1 MLSWLRA
8 FGFEQ
13 AGFDEA
19 TKPEDCE
26 RSLVLASG
34 ESVPVRWV
42 RDARARRLRLIVN
55 ERGVRLT
62 VPRGA
67 SIRLAET
74 FVFEHRDWVQ
84 EQLGKRPRVAREP
97 FAFGRD
103 LELPLRGERLPI
115 AWREG
120 RYLRIQREDDGVA
133 VVRPERASDR
143 QLRAALKEFYLQ
155 EARADLG
162 AWLPKYLPGLPSAPA
177 NLRLR
182 ALSSLWGSLS
192 ASDGLLLDLSLVLG
206 RPSAFEYVLVH
217 ELCHLLHRNHSRRYW
232 REVEAR
238 WPDWRGARDYLH
250 GDGLSLKAELRRL
263 TAK

>member
-8 FGFEQ
+8 AGFEQ
-13 AGFDEA
+13 ALP
-19 TKPEDCE
+19 PEDCE
-26 RSLVLASG
+26 RALVLASG
-34 ESVPVRWV
+34 DSVPVRWV

-74 FVFEHRDWVQ
+74 FMFEHRDWIA
-84 EQLGKRPRVAREP
+84 EQLAKRPVIACEP
-97 FAFGRD
+97 FVFGD
-103 LELPLRGERLPI
+103 ATALLLRGESHRVD
-115 AWREG
+115 WREG
-120 RYLRIQREDDGVA
+120 RFLRVELERAGEIAITRSA
-133 VVRPERASDR
+133 RASDR

-155 EARADLG
+155 QARADLG
-162 AWLPKYLPGLPSAPA
+162 AWLPKYLPGLPAAPA
-177 NLRLR
+177 SLRLR

-192 ASDGLLLDLSLVLG
+192 ASDVLLLDLALVLG

-232 REVEAR
+232 REVEKR
-238 WPDWRGARDYLH
+238 WPQWRDERTYLH
-250 GDGLSLKAELRRL
+250 GEGLALKAELRRL

>member
-8 FGFEQ
+8 PGFEQ
-13 AGFDEA
+13 ALPDV
-19 TKPEDCE
+19 DCE
-26 RSLVLASG
+26 RSLVLANG

-74 FVFEHRDWVQ
+74 YLFEHRDWVQ
-84 EQLGKRPRVAREP
+84 EQLDKRPRVAREP
-97 FAFGRD
+97 FVFGRD
-103 LELPLRGERLPI
+103 LDLPLRGERLPI
-115 AWREG
+115 SWCEG
-120 RYLRIQREDDGVA
+120 RFVRVSREPETIVIS
-133 VVRPERASDR
+133 RPERATER
-143 QLRAALKEFYLQ
+143 QLRAALKEFYEEQ
-155 EARADLG
+155 ARADLG
-162 AWLPKYLPGLPSAPA
+162 AWMPKYLPGLPSGPA

-192 ASDGLLLDLSLVLG
+192 ASDGLLLDLALVLG

-217 ELCHLLHRNHSRRYW
+217 ELCHLLQRNHSRRFW
-232 REVEAR
+232 REVEKR
-238 WPDWRGARDYLH
+238 WPDWRDARDYLH
-250 GDGLSLKAELRRL
+250 GEGLALKAELRRL

>member
-8 FGFEQ
+8 PGFEQ
-13 AGFDEA
+13 ALPDVE
-19 TKPEDCE
+19 TE
-26 RSLVLASG
+26 RTLVLATG
-34 ESVPVRWV
+34 EAVPVRWV

-55 ERGVRLT
+55 ERGLRLT

-74 FVFEHRDWVQ
+74 FMFEHRDWVQ
-84 EQLGKRPRVAREP
+84 TQLDKRPRVAREP

-103 LELPLRGERLPI
+103 VELPLRGERLPI

-120 RYLRIQREDDGVA
+120 RFLRVQREPEA
-133 VVRPERASDR
+133 IAIARPERASDR

-155 EARADLG
+155 EARADVG
-162 AWLPKYLPGLPSAPA
+162 GWLPRYLPGLPAAPA

-192 ASDGLLLDLSLVLG
+192 ATDSLLLDMSLVLG

-232 REVEAR
+232 REVEKR

-250 GDGLSLKAELRRL
+250 GEGLALKAELRRL

>member
-8 FGFEQ
+8 PGFEQ
-13 AGFDEA
+13 ALPDVD
-19 TKPEDCE
+19 TE
-26 RSLVLASG
+26 RTLVLADG
-34 ESVPVRWV
+34 EAVPVRWV

-67 SIRLAET
+67 SIRVAET
-74 FVFEHRDWVQ
+74 FMFEHRDWVR

-103 LELPLRGERLPI
+103 QELPLRGESRRI

-120 RYLRIQREDDGVA
+120 RYVRVALEDET
-133 VVRPERASDR
+133 VVITRPARATDR
-143 QLRAALKEFYLQ
+143 QLRAALKSFYEAQ
-155 EARADLG
+155 ARADLG
-162 AWLPKYLPGLPSAPA
+162 AWMPKYLPGLPSGPA

-217 ELCHLLHRNHSRRYW
+217 ELCHLLQRNHSRRFW
-232 REVEAR
+232 REVEKR
-238 WPDWRGARDYLH
+238 WPDWRDARDYLH
-250 GDGLSLKAELRRL
+250 GDGLALKAELRRL

>member
-8 FGFEQ
+8 PGFEQ
-13 AGFDEA
+13 AGFDQP
-19 TKPEDCE
+19 KSPEDCE
-26 RSLVLASG
+26 RTLVLASG
-34 ESVPVRWV
+34 EAVPVRWV
-42 RDARARRLRLIVN
+42 RDARARRLRLIVS

-67 SIRLAET
+67 SIRVAES

-84 EQLGKRPRVAREP
+84 AQLAKQPRNAREP

-103 LELPLRGERLPI
+103 TELPLRGDRLPI

-120 RYLRIQREDDGVA
+120 RYLRLAREADTIVIA
-133 VVRPERASDR
+133 RPERATDR

-162 AWLPKYLPGLPSAPA
+162 AWLPRYLPGLPSGPA

-192 ASDGLLLDLSLVLG
+192 ASDGLLLDLALVLG
-206 RPSAFEYVLVH
+206 DPAAFEYVLVH
-217 ELCHLLHRNHSRRYW
+217 ELCHLLHRNHSRRFW
-232 REVEAR
+232 REVEKR
-238 WPDWRGARDYLH
+238 WPHWREARDYLH
-250 GDGLSLKAELRRL
+250 GDGLGLKAELRRL

>member
-1 MLSWLRA
+1 MLSWLRSP
-8 FGFEQ
+8 GFRFEEPPLD
-13 AGFDEA
+13 A
-19 TKPEDCE
+19 E
-26 RSLVLASG
+26 RSLVLANG
-34 ESVPVRWV
+34 EAVPVRWV

-74 FVFEHRDWVQ
+74 FMFEHRDWIA
-84 EQLGKRPRVAREP
+84 EQLAKRPRVEHEP

-103 LELPLRGERLPI
+103 LRLPLRGGVLPI

-120 RYLRIQREDDGVA
+120 RYAQVARDGEA
-133 VVRPERASDR
+133 IAFTRPEKASDR

-155 EARADLG
+155 QARADLG
-162 AWLPKYLPGLPSAPA
+162 AWLPKYLPGLPTAPA

-217 ELCHLLHRNHSRRYW
+217 ELCHLLHRNHSRRFW
-232 REVEAR
+232 REVEKR
-238 WPDWRGARDYLH
+238 WPQWHDERDYLH
-250 GDGLSLKAELRRL
+250 GEGLALKAELRRL
-263 TAK
+263 TLK

>member
-8 FGFEQ
+8 PGFAQ
-13 AGFDEA
+13 AGFDE
-19 TKPEDCE
+19 TRTPEASE
-26 RSLVLASG
+26 RTLVLATG
-34 ESVPVRWV
+34 EVVPVRWV

-62 VPRGA
+62 LPRSA
-67 SIRLAET
+67 SIRVAEG
-74 FVFEHRDWVQ
+74 FVFEHRDWIAT
-84 EQLGKRPRVAREP
+84 QLAKRPRVASEP
-97 FAFGRD
+97 FAFGHD
-103 LELPLRGERLPI
+103 HELPLRGEVRRI
-115 AWREG
+115 QWHEG
-120 RYLRIQREDDGVA
+120 RYAKLVA
-133 VVRPERASDR
+133 VDDAVSFTRPEKASDA

-155 EARADLG
+155 QARADLG
-162 AWLPKYLPGLPSAPA
+162 AWLPKYLPGLPAGPA

-192 ASDGLLLDLSLVLG
+192 ASDGLLLDLALVLG

-217 ELCHLLHRNHSRRYW
+217 ELCHLLHRNHSRRFW

-238 WPDWRGARDYLH
+238 WPAWREERDYLH
-250 GDGLSLKAELRRL
+250 GDGLALKSALRRL

>member
-8 FGFEQ
+8 PGFEQ
-13 AGFDEA
+13 ALP
-19 TKPEDCE
+19 PEDSE
-26 RSLVLASG
+26 RTLVLASG
-34 ESVPVRWV
+34 EAVPIRWV

-62 VPRGA
+62 LPRGA

-74 FVFEHRDWVQ
+74 FVFEHRDWVA
-84 EQLGKRPRVAREP
+84 EQLAKRPRVASEP
-97 FAFGRD
+97 FAHGRD
-103 LELPLRGERLPI
+103 LELPLRGGVHPI
-115 AWREG
+115 QWREG
-120 RYLRIQREDDGVA
+120 RFIRVQREEQTIVIA
-133 VVRPERASDR
+133 RPQRASDR

-155 EARADLG
+155 EARTDIG
-162 AWLPKYLPGLPSAPA
+162 AWLPKYLPGLPAAPA

-232 REVEAR
+232 REVEKR
-238 WPDWRGARDYLH
+238 WPQWREEREYLH
-250 GDGLSLKAELRRL
+250 GEGLALKAQLRRL

>member
-1 MLSWLRA
+1 MLSWLQA
-8 FGFEQ
+8 FGFEKEPPPVD
-13 AGFDEA
+13 A
-19 TKPEDCE
+19 E
-26 RSLVLASG
+26 RGLVLAGG
-34 ESVPVRWV
+34 ETVNVRWV

-67 SIRLAET
+67 SIRLAEA
-74 FVFEHRDWVQ
+74 FVFEHRDWIAA
-84 EQLGKRPRVAREP
+84 QLAKRPSVASEP

-103 LELPLRGERLPI
+103 LELPLRGAAVPI

-120 RYLRIQREDDGVA
+120 RYAKVTAEPGAIH
-133 VVRPERASDR
+133 VVRAPRTSDR

-155 EARADLG
+155 QARADLG
-162 AWLPKYLPGLPSAPA
+162 AWLPKYLPGLPAAPSS
-177 NLRLR
+177 LRLR
-182 ALSSLWGSLS
+182 ALSSLWGSL
-192 ASDGLLLDLSLVLG
+192 AADDGLLLDLSLVLG

-217 ELCHLLHRNHSRRYW
+217 ELCHLLHRNHSRRFW

-238 WPDWRGARDYLH
+238 WPHWRDEREYLH
-250 GDGLSLKAELRRL
+250 GDGLRLKGELRRL

>member
-8 FGFEQ
+8 PGFEQ
-13 AGFDEA
+13 ALPDVD
-19 TKPEDCE
+19 TE
-26 RSLVLASG
+26 RNLVLANG
-34 ESVPVRWV
+34 EAVPVRWV

-67 SIRLAET
+67 SIRQAET

-84 EQLGKRPRVAREP
+84 AQLDKRPRVAREP
-97 FAFGRD
+97 FALGRD

-120 RYLRIQREDDGVA
+120 RYVRIAREDDALVIA
-133 VVRPERASDR
+133 RPERATDR

-162 AWLPKYLPGLPSAPA
+162 AWLPKYLPGLPAAPA

-192 ASDGLLLDLSLVLG
+192 ASDGLLLDLALVLG

-217 ELCHLLHRNHSRRYW
+217 ELCHLLHRNHSRRFW
-232 REVEAR
+232 REVEKR
-238 WPDWRGARDYLH
+238 WPDWRDARDYLH
-250 GDGLSLKAELRRL
+250 GDGLALKAELRRL